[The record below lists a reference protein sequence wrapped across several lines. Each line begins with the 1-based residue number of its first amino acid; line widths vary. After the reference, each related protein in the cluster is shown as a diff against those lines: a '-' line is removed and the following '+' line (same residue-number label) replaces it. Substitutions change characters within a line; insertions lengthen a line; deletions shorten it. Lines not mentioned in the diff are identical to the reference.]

1 MLRYIKPLLDT
12 VQNICPSF
20 KLKYWDTDTK
30 IVDKTITYY
39 TKLKIYEGY
48 NTDIIKGS
56 VYIDI
61 WAKNMQDVAD
71 AENEIYLAL
80 RRCQYTNTENII
92 IADNI
97 SFSDF
102 GKEVDTKLYRANG
115 QIEIKILFITD
126 NN

>member
-20 KLKYWDTDTK
+20 RLKYWDTDTK

-39 TKLKIYEGY
+39 TKLSSDENY
-48 NTDIIKGS
+48 NVYALSGR

-61 WAKNMQDVAD
+61 WGKDMQDVAN
-71 AENEIYLAL
+71 AENALYIAL
-80 RRCQYTNTENII
+80 RRWQYSTNNIVI
-92 IADNI
+92 VDRI
-97 SFSDF
+97 SFADF
-102 GKEVDTKLYRANG
+102 GKEKDTGLNRVNG
-115 QIEIKILFITD
+115 QIEIRILFVTD

>member
-48 NTDIIKGS
+48 NTNTIKGS

-80 RRCQYTNTENII
+80 RRWQYTNTTNII
-92 IADNI
+92 MVDNI

-115 QIEIKILFITD
+115 QIEIKILFATD